1 VDTLVRH
8 DDRPEGRLSRKMAL
22 ILTTVLIAGVAMT
35 DLSLSRFYNL
45 GALYM
50 IPFIIATQY
59 VRRSSG
65 VLALAIALVIL
76 NYAGMGVAYLIED
89 KHEFVQY
96 RLMNRG
102 FVAMAIAGAALLA
115 VFYMRVRDYWLRKQS
130 ALAPTDEEVS
140 LLLQVFQMFED
151 LVAIIVAVV
160 LAGVTFVIDLHTPQP
175 INMPILYLMPLAVV
189 AITRS
194 VWLLWGSVP
203 VLLALAYFGFHYSPM
218 IKLAD
223 DVERRVLVNREVVAG
238 AIIVAAALFHF
249 LCIPQKRRPVQTSEQ
264 PASASA

>member
-1 VDTLVRH
+1 MLVGRE
-8 DDRPEGRLSRKMAL
+8 DREQTRLSLSSAMIVVIAL
-22 ILTTVLIAGVAMT
+22 ILGVAAT
-35 DLSLSRFYNL
+35 DMSLSRFYNF

-50 IPFIIATQY
+50 IPFIVATQY
-59 VRRSSG
+59 VRKSARLLG
-65 VLALAIALVIL
+65 LAIILVVL
-76 NYAGMGVAYLIED
+76 NYAGLGVAYLFET

-102 FVAMAIAGAALLA
+102 FVAISIAGAALLA

-130 ALAPTDEEVS
+130 DLVPTDAEVS

-160 LAGVTFVIDLHTPQP
+160 MAGVVFMIDLHTPQP

-194 VWLLWGSVP
+194 VWILWCSVP
-203 VLLALAYFGFHYSPM
+203 ILLSLAYFGFQYSPA
-218 IKLAD
+218 IKLAE
-223 DVERRVLVNREVVAG
+223 DVERRVMINRELVAF
-238 AIIVAAALFHF
+238 AIILAAGLFHF
-249 LCIPQKRRPVQTSEQ
+249 LCMPGRGKNRKIQ
-264 PASASA
+264 PTTATA